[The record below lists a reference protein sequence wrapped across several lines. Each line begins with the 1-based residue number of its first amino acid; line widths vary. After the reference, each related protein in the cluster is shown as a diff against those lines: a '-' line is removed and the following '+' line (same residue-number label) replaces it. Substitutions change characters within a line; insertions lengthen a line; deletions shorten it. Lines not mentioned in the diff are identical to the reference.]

1 MVVFFSKALIEK
13 QELRRADVKD
23 MKGLASIGKPNTV
36 VEQDDRDFESVS
48 GTDETPFIIV

>member
-1 MVVFFSKALIEK
+1 MVVVFSKALIEK

-23 MKGLASIGKPNTV
+23 MKGLASTGKPNTV